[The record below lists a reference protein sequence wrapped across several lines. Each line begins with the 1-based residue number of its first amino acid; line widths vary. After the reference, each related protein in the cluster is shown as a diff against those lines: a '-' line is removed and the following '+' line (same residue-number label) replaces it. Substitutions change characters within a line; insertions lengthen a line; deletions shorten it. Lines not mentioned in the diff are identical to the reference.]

1 MYASGWFA
9 EIEFA
14 ISFNSMVLPVFG
26 WATIMARCPLP
37 IGAKRS
43 TILVEIV
50 AFLPAKLNF
59 SCGKSGVKYSNATLS
74 FIKSKSL
81 PFTSKALC
89 REKYF
94 SPSFGNLTIPFT
106 ESPVLSP

>member
-1 MYASGWFA
+1 
-9 EIEFA
+9 
-14 ISFNSMVLPVFG
+14 
-26 WATIMARCPLP
+26 MARCPLP
-37 IGAKRS
+37 IGQKVYNSGRNRS
-43 TILVEIV
+43 I
-50 AFLPAKLNF
+50 FPAKLNF